1 MRAMKLTLAV
11 GAMTLAGSAAGY
23 AQDAARGKALTDQC
37 LACHT
42 LTAGEDPGP
51 GPTLAGIAGA
61 KAGTRP
67 DFEYSDAFQAAN
79 ARGLV
84 WTDAA
89 LNRFLANSQTDV
101 PRNKMAFPGVAS
113 EADRA
118 DIVAYLKTLK

>member
-1 MRAMKLTLAV
+1 MRALQLLTAV
-11 GAMTLAGSAAGY
+11 GALALAGAGPLM
-23 AQDAARGKALTDQC
+23 AQSVARGQALADQC

-42 LTAGEDPGP
+42 LTATEEPGP

-67 DFEYSDAFQAAN
+67 GFDYSDAFQAAN

-101 PRNKMAFPGVAS
+101 PRNKMAFPGIAND
-113 EADRA
+113 ADRA